1 MKYVKTKQYRALV
14 QGMLL
19 ISLVLFLPVHAVSQH
34 SGEPDY
40 QREFIE
46 NFFAEP
52 ESGSAADS
60 GPGQAAD
67 ESAGLRIQRSPDDV
81 EQADGDDDADGVSI
95 SALGKILQISL
106 VLLLAGVIYVQSQR
120 SKRRSRF

>member
-1 MKYVKTKQYRALV
+1 MKLLTMRQYRALV
-14 QGMLL
+14 QGVLL
-19 ISLVLFLPVHAVSQH
+19 AGLVLLLPVYAASQH
-34 SGEPDY
+34 SGEPDF

-52 ESGSAADS
+52 ETGSAADV

-81 EQADGDDDADGVSI
+81 EQSEENDDAGGVSI
-95 SALGKILQISL
+95 SALGKILQILL